1 MNVRGVVTGALS
13 ILGMLAGMALL
24 AYVAAP
30 HWAAVRAAGRGMSP
44 LWVLAAALAL
54 SLHYAIAFGIWLACL
69 RATGARATARQAADT
84 YVPSL
89 LARYVPGKVWSYGV
103 RMAIARRAGMSM
115 TEVTGAVG
123 WEMLLALAG
132 AGVVALAVT
141 PGTAIDPR
149 IRMATALFTLACFVM
164 VAVVKLIASRPSAP
178 SILRRLGLGGTAGAG
193 FLARLGLAHLA
204 GWLVYGVAHWC
215 LARAITPIGMD
226 AFPLV
231 TGAVALAWIGGYLA
245 LITPAGLGVRE
256 GLLTVLLAP
265 HLGAGPVLVLAGAS
279 RLLAISLEIALLLA
293 WSSSRSGAT
302 AGARHRS

>member
-1 MNVRGVVTGALS
+1 MNPRGAVTGALS
-13 ILGMLAGMALL
+13 IVGMLAGMALL

-30 HWAAVRAAGRGMSP
+30 HWAAVRVAGSGMSP

-54 SLHYAIAFGIWLACL
+54 SIHYAVAFGIWLACL

-89 LARYVPGKVWSYGV
+89 LARYVPGKVWSHGV
-103 RMAIARRAGMSM
+103 RMALARRAGMSM

-123 WEMLLALAG
+123 WEILLALAG
-132 AGVVALAVT
+132 AGVVALAAT
-141 PGTAIDPR
+141 WNTALDPR
-149 IRMATALFTLACFVM
+149 IRIATALFTIACFVM
-164 VAVVKLIASRPSAP
+164 VAAVKLLASRPSAP
-178 SILRRLGLGGTAGAG
+178 AILRRLGLGGTAGAG
-193 FLARLGLAHLA
+193 FLARVGVAHLA

-226 AFPLV
+226 AFPLL

-256 GLLTVLLAP
+256 GLLTLLLAP
-265 HLGAGPVLVLAGAS
+265 HLGAGPVLVLAGGS
-279 RLLAISLEIALLLA
+279 RLLALGLEIVLVVG
-293 WSSSRSGAT
+293 WSTGRSGART
-302 AGARHRS
+302 GAHPPS